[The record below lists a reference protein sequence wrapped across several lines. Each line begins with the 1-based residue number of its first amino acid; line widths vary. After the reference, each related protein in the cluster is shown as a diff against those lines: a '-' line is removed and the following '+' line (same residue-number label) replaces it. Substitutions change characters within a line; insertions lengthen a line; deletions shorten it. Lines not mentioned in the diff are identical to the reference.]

1 MLLYL
6 FILIILNYNVILIF
20 SVLILLVFFISKFL
34 SKISYDI
41 GTIIKNKVNNLF
53 REVLEIFRS
62 IKLIKLSNLES
73 KTKLFFEKRDR
84 RS

>member
-1 MLLYL
+1 M
-6 FILIILNYNVILIF
+6 
-20 SVLILLVFFISKFL
+20 SKFL

-41 GTIIKNKVNNLF
+41 GTIIKHKVNNLF

-73 KTKLFFEKRDR
+73 KTKLFFEKEIEEVRKQNYR
-84 RS
+84 FFLSKIFLETFTPFF